1 MRINGE
7 SFTHTFMNKCTNLH
21 ALNFHVY
28 YFIFTWKNV
37 SLFTQLSLPI
47 HQKITKIPRNGPLG
61 QVQNEQIF
69 PGFLKQKKLDEIE

>member
-1 MRINGE
+1 MHMNGKSHPCINKG
-7 SFTHTFMNKCTNLH
+7 TNLH

-28 YFIFTWKNV
+28 YFIFAWKNI

-47 HQKITKIPRNGPLG
+47 RQKITKIPRNCPLG

-69 PGFLKQKKLDEIE
+69 PRFLKQKKLHKMT